1 MFSEKDLKDVV
12 TIGSDGGSSL
22 TFEEFLNSEEAAK
35 YLGIST
41 QSLLNRVSSGKIPF
55 YKLGRL
61 NRYKKSELAQ
71 ILLSNKRGNHGN

>member
-1 MFSEKDLKDVV
+1 MKKEESVDRE
-12 TIGSDGGSSL
+12 SDSSL
-22 TFEEFLNSEEAAK
+22 KTEQMMTSAEAAK

-41 QSLLNRVSSGKIPF
+41 QSLLNRVSSGKITP

-71 ILLSNKRGNHGN
+71 LILSNKRGKHGN

>member
-12 TIGSDGGSSL
+12 TIGSDDGSSL

-41 QSLLNRVSSGKIPF
+41 QSLLNRVSSGKITY

-71 ILLSNKRGNHGN
+71 ILLSNKRGKHGN